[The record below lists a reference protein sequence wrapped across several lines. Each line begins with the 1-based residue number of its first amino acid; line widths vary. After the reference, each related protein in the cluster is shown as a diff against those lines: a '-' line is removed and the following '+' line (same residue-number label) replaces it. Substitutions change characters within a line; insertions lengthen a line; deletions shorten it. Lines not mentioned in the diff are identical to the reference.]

1 MSIFGNNFNL
11 FVGVFFD
18 FATLHLKF
26 LFVENQQQNNLN
38 QSLDHFKIGVF

>member
-1 MSIFGNNFNL
+1 MSIFSNNFNL

-18 FATLHLKF
+18 FATLLLQF

-38 QSLDHFKIGVF
+38 QSLDNFKIGVF